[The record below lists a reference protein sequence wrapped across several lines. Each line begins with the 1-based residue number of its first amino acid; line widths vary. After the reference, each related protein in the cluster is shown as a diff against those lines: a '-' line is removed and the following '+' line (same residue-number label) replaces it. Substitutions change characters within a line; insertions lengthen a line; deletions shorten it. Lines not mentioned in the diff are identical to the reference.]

1 MDHGNGEPAHD
12 NVVVLADYRRGRDGP
27 RERAIAPPSR
37 FDDGATHL
45 YIDLKGNKIDF
56 GLVKVN
62 EHNAFSLLEPWIILG
77 SKLLRFCSE

>member
-12 NVVVLADYRRGRDGP
+12 NVIVLAEYRRGREKP
-27 RERAIAPPSR
+27 RERVAVPPSR
-37 FDDGATHL
+37 FDDGAVHL
-45 YIDLKGNKIDF
+45 YIDLTGNKIDF

-77 SKLLRFCSE
+77 SKLIGFCSE

>member
-12 NVVVLADYRRGRDGP
+12 NVVVLADYRRGRGK
-27 RERAIAPPSR
+27 RSERVAAAPSR

-45 YIDLKGNKIDF
+45 YIDLSGSKIDF
-56 GLVKVN
+56 GLVKVD

-77 SKLLRFCSE
+77 SKLIRFCSE